1 MASHRKDI
9 NGSGPVNL
17 VPRAKVA
24 SATAPTSA
32 TTHLTGGVSADYME
46 ALKLLNEETMSRA
59 CDLLLSDRDYKY
71 LDGAESEKSNTS
83 STDKSDLQQLND
95 LYQQV
100 DEACTIIAKEAVNLP
115 SISMPLLHGHHHH
128 HQPVQRP
135 GMVPSAR
142 ASVTTKAPAPKSMIP
157 NRRMATMAR
166 VPPVKTKSGFVGM
179 MGAVGT
185 GKRAERQKSMPDM
198 SQQVAEFAN
207 KRPRTGSIVKQPT
220 ASKITDESM
229 SNTTTT
235 NPPPAAMQFLAKL
248 NQDNA
253 AAAAAAAATAQTSKG
268 TNSPGKQRQATNDK
282 PPSSSSSSSSSQDS
296 PSPKP
301 PTRSQPSRA
310 SRNRS

>member
-9 NGSGPVNL
+9 NGSGPVSL
-17 VPRAKVA
+17 APRAKLA
-24 SATAPTSA
+24 SATAPT
-32 TTHLTGGVSADYME
+32 TTHLTAAGVSAEYME

-166 VPPVKTKSGFVGM
+166 VPPGKTKSGFVGM

-207 KRPRTGSIVKQPT
+207 KRPRTGSIVKQQQT
-220 ASKITDESM
+220 ASKMTDESM

-248 NQDNA
+248 NQDNVA
-253 AAAAAAAATAQTSKG
+253 AAAVAAVVSTQPSKG

-282 PPSSSSSSSSSQDS
+282 PPSSSSSSSSQDS